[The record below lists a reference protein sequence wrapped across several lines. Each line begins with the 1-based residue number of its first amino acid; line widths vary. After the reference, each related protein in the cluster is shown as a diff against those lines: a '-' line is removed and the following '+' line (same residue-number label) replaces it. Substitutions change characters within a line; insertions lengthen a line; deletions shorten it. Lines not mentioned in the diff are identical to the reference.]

1 MTHDRESLSDLQSL
15 CDAIPPTG
23 FIHRPLWHAAV
34 DIGPREPLGRS
45 PLGERWIVP
54 ILGGRFWG
62 APGFET
68 LRGTVLP
75 GGADRQLQ
83 RADGVRQLQALYEMR
98 CDDGA
103 VLTILNQVTIDE
115 PVHGQRYALSHL
127 QVTAPEGPHGWLNRR
142 LIVGTLQVL
151 RPAREAVL
159 IRSYVLEPG

>member
-1 MTHDRESLSDLQSL
+1 MTHDCEPPTDLQSL

-23 FIHRPLWHAAV
+23 FTQRPLWHAAV
-34 DIGPREPLGRS
+34 DIGPREALGRS

-54 ILGGRFWG
+54 ILGGHFWG

-83 RADGVRQLQALYEMR
+83 RGDGVRQLQALYEMR
-98 CDDGA
+98 CDDGT

-115 PVHGQRYALSHL
+115 PVPGQRYALSHV
-127 QVTAPEGPHGWLNRR
+127 QVTAPEGPHAWLNRR

-159 IRSYVLEPG
+159 IRTHVLESG

>member
-1 MTHDRESLSDLQSL
+1 MSTLPEAPTELRSL
-15 CDAIPPTG
+15 CDALPPTV
-23 FIHRPLWHAAV
+23 FSHRPLWHAAV

-45 PLGERWIVP
+45 PSGERWIVP
-54 ILGGRFWG
+54 ILGGHFWG
-62 APGFET
+62 APGFEA

-103 VLTILNQVTIDE
+103 VLTILNQVTIDDAAA
-115 PVHGQRYALSHL
+115 GQRYAMSHL
-127 QVTAPEGPHGWLNRR
+127 QVTAPEGPHEWLNRR

-159 IRSYVLEPG
+159 IRTYVLEPG

>member
-1 MTHDRESLSDLQSL
+1 MDQDPVDLANLQAL
-15 CDAIPPTG
+15 CAELPPVP
-23 FIHRPLWHAAV
+23 FAHRPLWHAAV

-45 PLGERWIVP
+45 PLGERFIVP

-62 APGFET
+62 AQGFET
-68 LRGTVLP
+68 LTGRVLP

-98 CDDGA
+98 CDDGT

-115 PVHGQRYALSHL
+115 PVPGQRYALSHL
-127 QVTAPEGPHGWLNRR
+127 QVTAPEGPHSWLNRR

-159 IRSYVLEPG
+159 IRTYVLEPV